1 MILAKRSKQ
10 AAGAQ
15 PMPTSA
21 DTQIEALQEIID
33 NQNDQIQTFCEQLDT
48 SESLVAQFVNLLG
61 EDKTNIT
68 FEGC

>member
-1 MILAKRSKQ
+1 
-10 AAGAQ
+10 
-15 PMPTSA
+15 MPTSA